1 MSLVALVEPETYGQ
15 QGEMSEF
22 TVRGKRVVVV
32 GGAASGV
39 AAARLL
45 VDRGAAVTLTDLR
58 PTLGQAADLAS
69 IGVSLALGSH
79 PEGLL
84 TDSDLVVL
92 SPGVPADHPS
102 VAAARA
108 AGVPVI
114 GEVELASRW
123 LRGRV
128 VAITGTKGKSTT
140 TALTGRILEA
150 AGVRALVGG
159 NIGTP
164 LASQVAASTAGTVH
178 VVEVSSFQ
186 LETTETFHPW
196 IAALLNLS
204 ADHLDRHASVEE
216 YTAAKA
222 RIFARQTVHDIAVA
236 NADDA
241 RALALASAGRARVVR
256 FAREAPI
263 DAGVTVADGWIVDRG
278 AGGDTRLVKTSDV
291 RLIGPH
297 LLADVLAAAAIARLA
312 GAAPAAVA
320 GAVGAF
326 TGLEHAMEMVG
337 EVRGVRFVNDSKA
350 TNIDAARQAIET
362 FGRGLVVIMGGR
374 FKGGDLRLLRPVLA
388 SRGASVVA
396 IGEAAPLMEEAFD
409 GAAIVRTAASM
420 AEAVRLAMAAAAP
433 GGSVLLAPA
442 CASFDMFENYAARGR
457 AFKAE
462 VDALRRDGR

>member
-1 MSLVALVEPETYGQ
+1 MSLAAVAASGERRQ
-15 QGEMSEF
+15 QGGMSEF
-22 TVRGKRVVVV
+22 AVRGKRVVVV

-45 VDRGAAVTLTDLR
+45 VERGAAVTLTDLR
-58 PTLGQAADLAS
+58 PALDAAADLAS
-69 IGVSLALGSH
+69 LGVTLALGSH
-79 PEGLL
+79 PERLL
-84 TDSDLVVL
+84 RESDLVVL
-92 SPGVPADHPS
+92 SPGVPAAQPS

-108 AGVPVI
+108 AGVPVV

-123 LRGRV
+123 LRGRL

-150 AGVRALVGG
+150 AGARALVGG

-164 LASQVAASTAGTVH
+164 LASQVAGSTPETVH

-216 YTAAKA
+216 YAAAKA
-222 RIFARQTVHDIAVA
+222 RIFARQTARDIAVA

-241 RALALASAGRARVVR
+241 RALAMASAGRARVVR
-256 FAREAPI
+256 FAREARI
-263 DAGVTVADGWIVDRG
+263 DDGVTVDGGWIVDRG
-278 AGGDTRLVKTSDV
+278 AGGDTRLVQTSDV

-297 LLADVLAAAAIARLA
+297 LLADVLAAAAIARVV

-320 GAVGAF
+320 GAVSSFA
-326 TGLEHAMEMVG
+326 GLEHAMELVG
-337 EVRGVRFVNDSKA
+337 EIRGVRFVNDSKA

>member
-1 MSLVALVEPETYGQ
+1 
-15 QGEMSEF
+15 
-22 TVRGKRVVVV
+22 
-32 GGAASGV
+32 
-39 AAARLL
+39 
-45 VDRGAAVTLTDLR
+45 
-58 PTLGQAADLAS
+58 
-69 IGVSLALGSH
+69 
-79 PEGLL
+79 
-84 TDSDLVVL
+84 
-92 SPGVPADHPS
+92 
-102 VAAARA
+102 
-108 AGVPVI
+108 
-114 GEVELASRW
+114 
-123 LRGRV
+123 
-128 VAITGTKGKSTT
+128 
-140 TALTGRILEA
+140 
-150 AGVRALVGG
+150 
-159 NIGTP
+159 
-164 LASQVAASTAGTVH
+164 
-178 VVEVSSFQ
+178 
-186 LETTETFHPW
+186 
-196 IAALLNLS
+196 
-204 ADHLDRHASVEE
+204 
-216 YTAAKA
+216 
-222 RIFARQTVHDIAVA
+222 
-236 NADDA
+236 
-241 RALALASAGRARVVR
+241 
-256 FAREAPI
+256 
-263 DAGVTVADGWIVDRG
+263 
-278 AGGDTRLVKTSDV
+278 V